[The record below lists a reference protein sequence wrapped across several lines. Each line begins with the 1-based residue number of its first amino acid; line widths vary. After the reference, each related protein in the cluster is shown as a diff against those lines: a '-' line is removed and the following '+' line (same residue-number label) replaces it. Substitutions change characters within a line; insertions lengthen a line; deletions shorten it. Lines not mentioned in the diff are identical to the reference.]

1 MKPTRAGFTTTTTV
15 RSFYETDL
23 SPKDTEVDKAIGLG
37 VGADDYVTKPF
48 CWRDL
53 AVRIRAVLR

>member
-1 MKPTRAGFTTTTTV
+1 MIMLGA
-15 RSFYETDL
+15 
-23 SPKDTEVDKAIGLG
+23 KDTEVDKAIGLG
-37 VGADDYVTKPF
+37 VGADDYVTTPF